1 MRVHGGRCAG
11 VPLLQR
17 PVRAARAQ
25 TLENI
30 NKSLDALRP
39 NVDKGDPSFMAKGAE
54 PDEVQEARPTK
65 EVRKEEP
72 AFVVDLTEGD
82 PQSSAEPEPLWLA
95 TAAMLLKMPKIPIA
109 RVKTQVERD
118 AAKASV
124 RIERRIFFCL
134 LEHDRGIDEE
144 RMSRRPPVGQVPPQ
158 IRKSVKRSR
167 SPLF

>member
-1 MRVHGGRCAG
+1 M
-11 VPLLQR
+11 
-17 PVRAARAQ
+17 
-25 TLENI
+25 
-30 NKSLDALRP
+30 
-39 NVDKGDPSFMAKGAE
+39 
-54 PDEVQEARPTK
+54 
-65 EVRKEEP
+65 
-72 AFVVDLTEGD
+72 DLTEGD

-144 RMSRRPPVGQVPPQ
+144 RMSRRPPVLSLALACVSP
-158 IRKSVKRSR
+158 ISFAVFSVAL
-167 SPLF
+167 PLPLAE